1 MFRFEKYGNERQ
13 YWASEVVRHSVVAV
27 VLLVV
32 GPRTPHLVG
41 PLVVVLSIGL
51 PLEATGLVV
60 VQVVHVTVLEVVHVL
75 VLEVVHVH
83 VVEVVHV
90 LVVEVVHIL
99 VVEVVHVLVVRQA
112 VSGLGLILGLVKV
125 MGQAVHIVVVVMA
138 LVIVCVALV

>member
-60 VQVVHVTVLEVVHVL
+60 VQVVHVTVVEVVQVL
-75 VLEVVHVH
+75 VL
-83 VVEVVHV
+83 EVVHV
-90 LVVEVVHIL
+90 LVVEVVH
-99 VVEVVHVLVVRQA
+99 VLVVGQA
-112 VSGLGLILGLVKV
+112 VSGRGLILGLVKV
-125 MGQAVHIVVVVMA
+125 MGQTVHIVVVVMA
-138 LVIVCVALV
+138 LVIVCEALV

>member
-60 VQVVHVTVLEVVHVL
+60 VQVVHVTVVEVVQVL
-75 VLEVVHVH
+75 VL
-83 VVEVVHV
+83 EVVHV

-99 VVEVVHVLVVRQA
+99 VVEVVHVLVVGQA

-125 MGQAVHIVVVVMA
+125 MGQAVHIVVVLMA
-138 LVIVCVALV
+138 LVIVCEALV

>member
-51 PLEATGLVV
+51 PLEATVLVV
-60 VQVVHVTVLEVVHVL
+60 VQVVHVTVVEVVQVL
-75 VLEVVHVH
+75 VL
-83 VVEVVHV
+83 EVVHV
-90 LVVEVVHIL
+90 LVVEVVH
-99 VVEVVHVLVVRQA
+99 VLVVGQA
-112 VSGLGLILGLVKV
+112 VSGRGLILGLVKV

>member
-60 VQVVHVTVLEVVHVL
+60 VQVVHVTVVEVVQVL
-75 VLEVVHVH
+75 VL
-83 VVEVVHV
+83 EVVHV

-99 VVEVVHVLVVRQA
+99 VVEVVHVLVVGQA

-125 MGQAVHIVVVVMA
+125 MGQAVYIVVVVMA
-138 LVIVCVALV
+138 LVIVCEALV

>member
-32 GPRTPHLVG
+32 GPQTPHLVG

-60 VQVVHVTVLEVVHVL
+60 VQVVHVTVVEVVQVL
-75 VLEVVHVH
+75 VL
-83 VVEVVHV
+83 EVVHV

-99 VVEVVHVLVVRQA
+99 VVEVVHVLVVGQA

-138 LVIVCVALV
+138 LVIVCEALV

>member
-60 VQVVHVTVLEVVHVL
+60 VQVVHVTVVEVVHVL
-75 VLEVVHVH
+75 VLEVVHV
-83 VVEVVHV
+83 
-90 LVVEVVHIL
+90 L
-99 VVEVVHVLVVRQA
+99 VVEVVHVLVVGQA
-112 VSGLGLILGLVKV
+112 VSGRGLILGLVKV

-138 LVIVCVALV
+138 LVIVCEALV

>member
-60 VQVVHVTVLEVVHVL
+60 VQVVHVTVVEIVQVL
-75 VLEVVHVH
+75 VL
-83 VVEVVHV
+83 EVVHV

-99 VVEVVHVLVVRQA
+99 VVEVVHVLVVGQA

-138 LVIVCVALV
+138 LVIVCEALV

>member
-1 MFRFEKYGNERQ
+1 MFWFEKYGNERQ

-60 VQVVHVTVLEVVHVL
+60 VQVVHVTVVEVVHVL
-75 VLEVVHVH
+75 VL
-83 VVEVVHV
+83 EVVHV

-99 VVEVVHVLVVRQA
+99 VVEVVHVLVVGQA

-125 MGQAVHIVVVVMA
+125 MGQAVHIVVVMA
-138 LVIVCVALV
+138 LVIVCEALV

>member
-60 VQVVHVTVLEVVHVL
+60 VQVVHVTVVEVVHVL
-75 VLEVVHVH
+75 VLEVVHV
-83 VVEVVHV
+83 
-90 LVVEVVHIL
+90 L
-99 VVEVVHVLVVRQA
+99 VVEVVHVLVVGQA

>member
-1 MFRFEKYGNERQ
+1 MFRFQKYGNERQ

-60 VQVVHVTVLEVVHVL
+60 VQVVHVTVVEVVHVL
-75 VLEVVHVH
+75 VLEVVHV
-83 VVEVVHV
+83 
-90 LVVEVVHIL
+90 L
-99 VVEVVHVLVVRQA
+99 VVEVVHVLVVGQA
-112 VSGLGLILGLVKV
+112 VSGRGLILGLVKV

>member
-60 VQVVHVTVLEVVHVL
+60 VQVVHVTVVEVVQVL
-75 VLEVVHVH
+75 VLELVHV
-83 VVEVVHV
+83 
-90 LVVEVVHIL
+90 L
-99 VVEVVHVLVVRQA
+99 VVEVVHVLVVGQA
-112 VSGLGLILGLVKV
+112 VSGRGLILGLVKV

>member
-60 VQVVHVTVLEVVHVL
+60 VHVTVVEVVQVL
-75 VLEVVHVH
+75 VL
-83 VVEVVHV
+83 EVVHV
-90 LVVEVVHIL
+90 LVVEVVH
-99 VVEVVHVLVVRQA
+99 VLVVGQA
-112 VSGLGLILGLVKV
+112 VSGRGLILGLVKV

-138 LVIVCVALV
+138 LVIVCEALV

>member
-1 MFRFEKYGNERQ
+1 MFRFEKYRNERQ

-32 GPRTPHLVG
+32 EPRTPHLVG

-60 VQVVHVTVLEVVHVL
+60 VQVVHVTVVEVVQVL
-75 VLEVVHVH
+75 VL
-83 VVEVVHV
+83 EVVHV

>member
-1 MFRFEKYGNERQ
+1 MFRFQKYGNERQ

-75 VLEVVHVH
+75 VLEVVHV
-83 VVEVVHV
+83 VEVVHV
-90 LVVEVVHIL
+90 LVVEVVH
-99 VVEVVHVLVVRQA
+99 VLVVGQA
-112 VSGLGLILGLVKV
+112 VSGRGLILGLVKV

>member
-51 PLEATGLVV
+51 PLEVTGLVV
-60 VQVVHVTVLEVVHVL
+60 VQVVHVTVVEVVHVL

-90 LVVEVVHIL
+90 LVVEVVH
-99 VVEVVHVLVVRQA
+99 VLVVGQA
-112 VSGLGLILGLVKV
+112 VSGRGLILGLVKV

>member
-1 MFRFEKYGNERQ
+1 MFKFEKYGNERQ

-60 VQVVHVTVLEVVHVL
+60 VQVVHVTVVEVVQVL
-75 VLEVVHVH
+75 VLEA
-83 VVEVVHV
+83 VHV

-138 LVIVCVALV
+138 LVIVCEALV

>member
-32 GPRTPHLVG
+32 GPPTPHLVG

-60 VQVVHVTVLEVVHVL
+60 VQVVHVTVVEVVQVL
-75 VLEVVHVH
+75 VL
-83 VVEVVHV
+83 EVVHV
-90 LVVEVVHIL
+90 LVVEVVH
-99 VVEVVHVLVVRQA
+99 VLVVGQA
-112 VSGLGLILGLVKV
+112 VSGRGLILGLVKV

>member
-60 VQVVHVTVLEVVHVL
+60 VQVVHVTVVEVVQVL
-75 VLEVVHVH
+75 VL
-83 VVEVVHV
+83 EVVHV
-90 LVVEVVHIL
+90 LVVEVVH
-99 VVEVVHVLVVRQA
+99 VLVVGQA
-112 VSGLGLILGLVKV
+112 VSGRGLILGLVKV

-138 LVIVCVALV
+138 LVIVCEALV

>member
-32 GPRTPHLVG
+32 GPRTPDLVG

-60 VQVVHVTVLEVVHVL
+60 VHVHVTVVEVVQVL
-75 VLEVVHVH
+75 VL
-83 VVEVVHV
+83 EVVHV
-90 LVVEVVHIL
+90 LVVEVVH
-99 VVEVVHVLVVRQA
+99 VLVVGQA
-112 VSGLGLILGLVKV
+112 VSGRGLILGLVKV

>member
-32 GPRTPHLVG
+32 GPRTPDLVG

-60 VQVVHVTVLEVVHVL
+60 VHVHVTVVEVVQVL

-90 LVVEVVHIL
+90 LVVEVVH
-99 VVEVVHVLVVRQA
+99 VLVVGQA
-112 VSGLGLILGLVKV
+112 VSGRGLILGLVKV

>member
-75 VLEVVHVH
+75 VLEVVHV
-83 VVEVVHV
+83 VEVVHV
-90 LVVEVVHIL
+90 LVVEVVH
-99 VVEVVHVLVVRQA
+99 VLVVGQA
-112 VSGLGLILGLVKV
+112 VSGRGLILGLVKV

>member
-60 VQVVHVTVLEVVHVL
+60 VQVVHVTVVEVVQVL
-75 VLEVVHVH
+75 VLEL
-83 VVEVVHV
+83 VHV

-99 VVEVVHVLVVRQA
+99 VVEVVHVLVVGQA

-138 LVIVCVALV
+138 LVIVCEALV

>member
-13 YWASEVVRHSVVAV
+13 YWASEVVRHFVVAV

-60 VQVVHVTVLEVVHVL
+60 VQVVHVTVVEVVQVL
-75 VLEVVHVH
+75 VL
-83 VVEVVHV
+83 EVVHV

-138 LVIVCVALV
+138 LVIVCEALV

>member
-32 GPRTPHLVG
+32 GPRTPDLVG

-60 VQVVHVTVLEVVHVL
+60 VHVHVTVVEVVQVL
-75 VLEVVHVH
+75 VL
-83 VVEVVHV
+83 EVVHV
-90 LVVEVVHIL
+90 LVVEVVH
-99 VVEVVHVLVVRQA
+99 VLVVGQA
-112 VSGLGLILGLVKV
+112 VSGRGLILGLVKV

-138 LVIVCVALV
+138 LVIVCEALV

>member
-60 VQVVHVTVLEVVHVL
+60 VQVVHVTVVEVVHVL
-75 VLEVVHVH
+75 VLEVVH

-90 LVVEVVHIL
+90 LVVEVVH
-99 VVEVVHVLVVRQA
+99 VLVVGQA
-112 VSGLGLILGLVKV
+112 VSGRGLILGLVKV

>member
-60 VQVVHVTVLEVVHVL
+60 VQVVHVTVVEVVHVL
-75 VLEVVHVH
+75 VLEVVHV
-83 VVEVVHV
+83 
-90 LVVEVVHIL
+90 LVVG
-99 VVEVVHVLVVRQA
+99 QA

>member
-60 VQVVHVTVLEVVHVL
+60 SVQVVHVTVVEVVQVL
-75 VLEVVHVH
+75 VL
-83 VVEVVHV
+83 EVVHV

-99 VVEVVHVLVVRQA
+99 VVEVVHVLVVGQA

-138 LVIVCVALV
+138 LVIVCEALV

>member
-60 VQVVHVTVLEVVHVL
+60 VHVTVVEVVHVL

-138 LVIVCVALV
+138 LVIVCEALV

>member
-1 MFRFEKYGNERQ
+1 MFRFQKYGNERQ
-13 YWASEVVRHSVVAV
+13 YWASEVVRHSVVTV

-60 VQVVHVTVLEVVHVL
+60 VQVVHVTVVEVVHVL
-75 VLEVVHVH
+75 VL
-83 VVEVVHV
+83 EVVHV

-99 VVEVVHVLVVRQA
+99 VVEVVHVLVVGQA

>member
-32 GPRTPHLVG
+32 GPRTPHLVW

-60 VQVVHVTVLEVVHVL
+60 VQVVHVTVVEVVHVL

-90 LVVEVVHIL
+90 LVVEVVH
-99 VVEVVHVLVVRQA
+99 VLVVGQA
-112 VSGLGLILGLVKV
+112 VSGRGLILGLVKV

>member
-60 VQVVHVTVLEVVHVL
+60 VQVVHVTVVEVVQVL
-75 VLEVVHVH
+75 VL
-83 VVEVVHV
+83 EVVHV

-99 VVEVVHVLVVRQA
+99 VVEVVHVLVVGQA

-125 MGQAVHIVVVVMA
+125 MGQAVHIVVVVIA
-138 LVIVCVALV
+138 LVIVCEALV

>member
-60 VQVVHVTVLEVVHVL
+60 VHVTVVEVVQVL
-75 VLEVVHVH
+75 VL
-83 VVEVVHV
+83 EVVHV
-90 LVVEVVHIL
+90 LVVEVVH
-99 VVEVVHVLVVRQA
+99 VLVVGQA
-112 VSGLGLILGLVKV
+112 VSGRGLILGLVKV

>member
-51 PLEATGLVV
+51 PLEATVLVV
-60 VQVVHVTVLEVVHVL
+60 VQVVHVTVVEVVQVL
-75 VLEVVHVH
+75 VL
-83 VVEVVHV
+83 EVVHV
-90 LVVEVVHIL
+90 LVVEVVH
-99 VVEVVHVLVVRQA
+99 VLVVGQA

-138 LVIVCVALV
+138 LVIVCEALV

>member
-1 MFRFEKYGNERQ
+1 M
-13 YWASEVVRHSVVAV
+13 RHSVVAV

-60 VQVVHVTVLEVVHVL
+60 VQVVHVTVVEVVQVL
-75 VLEVVHVH
+75 VL
-83 VVEVVHV
+83 EVVHV

-138 LVIVCVALV
+138 LVIVCEALV

>member
-60 VQVVHVTVLEVVHVL
+60 VQVVHVTVVEVVQVL
-75 VLEVVHVH
+75 VLEL
-83 VVEVVHV
+83 VHV

-99 VVEVVHVLVVRQA
+99 VVEVVHVLVVGQA

-125 MGQAVHIVVVVMA
+125 MGQAVYIVVVVMA
-138 LVIVCVALV
+138 LVIVCEALV

>member
-60 VQVVHVTVLEVVHVL
+60 VQVVHVTVVEVVQVL
-75 VLEVVHVH
+75 VL
-83 VVEVVHV
+83 EVVHV

-138 LVIVCVALV
+138 LVIVCEANV

>member
-1 MFRFEKYGNERQ
+1 MFRFEKYRNERQ

-60 VQVVHVTVLEVVHVL
+60 VQVVHVTVVEVVQVL
-75 VLEVVHVH
+75 VL
-83 VVEVVHV
+83 EVVHV
-90 LVVEVVHIL
+90 LVVEVVH
-99 VVEVVHVLVVRQA
+99 VLVVGQA
-112 VSGLGLILGLVKV
+112 VSGRGLILGLVKV